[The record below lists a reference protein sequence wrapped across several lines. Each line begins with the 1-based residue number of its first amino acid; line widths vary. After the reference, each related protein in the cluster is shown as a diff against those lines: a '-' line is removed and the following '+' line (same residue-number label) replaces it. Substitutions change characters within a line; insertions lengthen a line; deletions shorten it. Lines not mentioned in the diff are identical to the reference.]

1 MLDEPTNHLDLEMRH
16 ALTMALQAFQGAI
29 LIVSHDRHLLK
40 NTVDTFWLVA
50 NGKVEEFQG
59 DLHDYED
66 WLLAYQSGNKRV
78 EKAEAGDDKLTD
90 SQGES
95 AESKKERK
103 RIAAQKRKLLSP
115 LKKKLTKT
123 EADMTSHQEQLALL
137 EEVLADSA
145 LYQSENKAKL
155 KDVLDQQTGYKQALD
170 NAELIWFELSEEIEA
185 AELEDE

>member
-66 WLLAYQSGNKRV
+66 WLQAYQSDSKRI
-78 EKAEAGDDKLTD
+78 EKAGADDGALPET
-90 SQGES
+90 QGES
-95 AESKKERK
+95 AEDRKERK
-103 RIAAQKRKLLSP
+103 RLAAEKRKRLSP
-115 LKKKLTKT
+115 LKKKLSKAA
-123 EADMTSHQEQLALL
+123 ADMALHQEQLDLL
-137 EEVLADSA
+137 ETVLAESD
-145 LYQSENKAKL
+145 LYQAENKAKL
-155 KDVLDQQTGYKQALD
+155 KDALDKQTEHKQALES
-170 NAELIWFELSEEIEA
+170 AELTWFELSEEIEA
-185 AELEDE
+185 AEQEDS